1 MHMVTSDAVEYLVAY
16 DVAAYF
22 NLRSNCQDLFKT
34 YAIALG
40 APYLHLNCTNISVEL
55 PCCTT
60 VTTML
65 YFETYRCL
73 SDMITKNLTKI
84 EDPRGD
90 GDNQM
95 SMF

>member
-1 MHMVTSDAVEYLVAY
+1 MVSSDAVEYLVAY

-34 YAIALG
+34 YAISLG
-40 APYLHLNCTNISVEL
+40 ASYLHLICSNISVEL
-55 PCCTT
+55 PCFTIA

-65 YFETYRCL
+65 YCETYCCL
-73 SDMITKNLTKI
+73 LDMITKNLSKI